1 MVHSLVDFLNPE
13 PLYLSNYT
21 PKAGG
26 PMGNPIRVLLVDDEE
41 RFVQNLAKLLSG
53 RGFDVTTASDGEAG
67 VAAVEESDGF
77 DVVLLDVKMPRM
89 DGIEALR
96 KIKETAPD
104 TEVIML
110 TGHANVETG
119 IEAMRE
125 GALDYLM
132 KPCDIEDLVAKINEA
147 HEIEDIRRRPVLWP
161 RRVVKE
167 ITWPSFIRLDVDDS
181 LEKALGVFMRE
192 PGMSARDELYVLDAE
207 DRFQGVVTRRDLLEA
222 AQRQHP
228 ERSIAWANL
237 IGHPE
242 WLPAAALRSIM
253 RPGHP
258 VTTDPEADLAEV
270 ARRMLDNKARCM
282 PVLEDGRVTGIV
294 RLNDVLQH
302 LAR

>member
-1 MVHSLVDFLNPE
+1 MD
-13 PLYLSNYT
+13 
-21 PKAGG
+21 
-26 PMGNPIRVLLVDDEE
+26 NPIRVLLVDDEE
-41 RFVQNLAKLLSG
+41 RFVHNLAKLLRG
-53 RGFDVTTASDGEAG
+53 RGFDVTTALDGAAG
-67 VAAVEESDGF
+67 VAAVEMSGGF
-77 DVVLLDVKMPRM
+77 NVVLLDVKMPRM

-96 KIKETAPD
+96 KIKEASPE

-132 KPCDIEDLVAKINEA
+132 KPCDIEDLVAKITEA

-161 RRVVKE
+161 RHVVKE
-167 ITWPSFIRLDVDDS
+167 ITGPSFIRLEIDDP
-181 LEKALGVFMRE
+181 LEKALEVFVRE
-192 PGMSARDELYVLDAE
+192 PGMSARDELYILDAE
-207 DRFQGVVTRRDLLEA
+207 DRFQGVVTRRDLVTA
-222 AQRQHP
+222 AQRQQP
-228 ERSIAWANL
+228 DRAIAWADL

-242 WLPAAALRSIM
+242 WLPADPLRRIM

-258 VTTDPEADLAEV
+258 VATDPEANLAEV
-270 ARRMLDNKARCM
+270 ARRMLENKVRCM
-282 PVLEDGRVTGIV
+282 PVLEDSRVTGIV

>member
-1 MVHSLVDFLNPE
+1 
-13 PLYLSNYT
+13 
-21 PKAGG
+21 
-26 PMGNPIRVLLVDDEE
+26 MGNPIRVLLVDDEE
-41 RFVQNLAKLLSG
+41 RFVLNLAKLLRG
-53 RGFDVTTASDGEAG
+53 RGFDVATALDGAAG
-67 VAAVEESDGF
+67 VAAVENNDPI
-77 DVVLLDVKMPRM
+77 DVVLLDVKMPGM

-96 KIKETAPD
+96 RIKEASPD

-132 KPCDIEDLVAKINEA
+132 KPCDVEDLVAKITEA

-161 RRVVKE
+161 RHVVKE
-167 ITWPSFIRLDVDDS
+167 ISWPSFIRLESEDPLD
-181 LEKALGVFMRE
+181 KALSVFVRE
-192 PGMSARDELYVLDAE
+192 PGMSSRDELYILDAE
-207 DRFQGVVTRRDLLEA
+207 DRFQGVVTRRDLLAA
-222 AQRQHP
+222 AQRQQP
-228 ERSIAWANL
+228 DRSIAWAEL

-258 VTTDPEADLAEV
+258 VAADPEADLAEV
-270 ARRMLDNKARCM
+270 ARLMLGNKVRCM
-282 PVLEDGRVTGIV
+282 PVLDGGKVTGIV